1 MVDCH
6 PVEGIAPVFLQP
18 PLEVDLPD
26 PGAGVDEE
34 HLPPAVDDDPRPGVG
49 EGGRGREQERP
60 EAEAE
65 ESCGVNGC
73 CVHRCVLRAGDG
85 DRLWSVVMGYES
97 PMSGSSQKPFS
108 RSDARG
114 PTEIS
119 PEWANGSKRVRSG
132 MIIRLCD
139 GMRVLWSGDASG
151 RPPSFC
157 GVL

>member
-6 PVEGIAPVFLQP
+6 PVEGIAPVLLQL

-49 EGGRGREQERP
+49 EGGRSRKQERP

-65 ESCGVNGC
+65 KPCGVNTW
-73 CVHRCVLRAGDG
+73 CVHRRVLRARDG

-97 PMSGSSQKPFS
+97 PMSGSSKEPFS

-119 PEWANGSKRVRSG
+119 GE
-132 MIIRLCD
+132 
-139 GMRVLWSGDASG
+139 
-151 RPPSFC
+151 
-157 GVL
+157 